1 MEEIPVDRAIAE
13 LSGGIRRQHGI
24 DVADALIA
32 ATAMTLVVP
41 LMTRNRRHFE
51 GIKGLRLRPADRP

>member
-1 MEEIPVDRAIAE
+1 VDRAIAE
-13 LSGGIRRQHGI
+13 LSGVIRRRHGV

-32 ATAMTLVVP
+32 ATAVILAVP

-51 GIKGLRLRPADRP
+51 GIKSLKLRSVDKP